1 VRRDRDEAQAREG
14 GADLGGRG
22 RALPKVVIY
31 RLWWALHCEAIEA
44 ADLRSVQSKAPPDAG
59 GDAERERPATCFLR
73 LRRLWHPRRAVGEEL
88 RGRGVSRGLRAAG
101 GSDGEE
107 YVARA
112 PAIADVDFGLTA
124 TKRAEPM
131 SRRDQ
136 IGAKAAAFIAGEPA
150 SLDDAA
156 AAAAQLL
163 ARSGQPLIAGLG
175 ADVEGARAAIALAGR
190 VGGVVEHMHS
200 TALMRDLDCLRETGV
215 MLTTPGEARVRA
227 DVVLLAGD
235 ALPQTWP
242 ALNERL
248 LRPPA
253 RPNGVDVA
261 RRIIWLAPEAE
272 ATIPAFGG
280 EIEVVAAGLGITL
293 ATNLA
298 ALRARVK
305 GRPVAGAP
313 IPLPTLD
320 ALAAVLKGARF
331 GVAVW
336 TAARLGALELE
347 MLNGLV
353 RDLNETTRFST
364 LPLAQPDNGVGVL
377 AACGWMTGFPMRTG
391 FGAGAPVHDPW
402 RFDAERLVA
411 SGETDCALWIS
422 AFAAPPPAWGAAVK
436 FIALSE
442 RATQFAEEPNVRIV
456 VGRPGVDHD
465 AIVHS
470 PDAGTLVAVAAS
482 ARSPAPSV
490 AEALERIAAR
500 LEDPSARAC

>member
-1 VRRDRDEAQAREG
+1 
-14 GADLGGRG
+14 LS
-22 RALPKVVIY
+22 
-31 RLWWALHCEAIEA
+31 A
-44 ADLRSVQSKAPPDAG
+44 AG
-59 GDAERERPATCFLR
+59 
-73 LRRLWHPRRAVGEEL
+73 
-88 RGRGVSRGLRAAG
+88 AG
-101 GSDGEE
+101 GSDGNE

-136 IGAKAAAFIAGEPA
+136 IGAEATAFIEGEPA
-150 SLDDAA
+150 SLEAAA

-163 ARSGQPLIAGLG
+163 ARSGQPVIAGLG
-175 ADVEGARAAIALAGR
+175 ADIEGARAAIALAER
-190 VGGVVEHMHS
+190 VGGVVDHMHS
-200 TALMRDLDCLRETGV
+200 AALMRDLDCLRETGV

-227 DVVLLAGD
+227 DVLLLAGD

-242 ALNERL
+242 GLNERL
-248 LRPPA
+248 LRPAA

-261 RRIIWLAPEAE
+261 RRIVWLAPEAD
-272 ATIPAFGG
+272 ATIPAFVG
-280 EIEVVAAGLGITL
+280 EIEVVAAGLGTTL
-293 ATNLA
+293 AANLA
-298 ALRARVK
+298 ALRARIK
-305 GRPVAGAP
+305 SRPVARAP

-320 ALAAVLKGARF
+320 ALAAVLKRARF

-364 LPLAQPDNGVGVL
+364 LPLAAPDNGVGVL